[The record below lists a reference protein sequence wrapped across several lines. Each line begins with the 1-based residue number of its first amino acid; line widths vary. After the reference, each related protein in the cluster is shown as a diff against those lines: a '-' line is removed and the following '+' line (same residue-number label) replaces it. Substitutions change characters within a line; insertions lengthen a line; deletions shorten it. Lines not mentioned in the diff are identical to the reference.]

1 MRPPRRAFAKARRY
15 EKGAMNQTEAAYAHV
30 LEAQK
35 RAGHI
40 TDYWYECISLE
51 LGPQSRWYP
60 DFLVEMPDGEI
71 QLHEVKRRRKTNDG
85 TSAWFAEDDAKV
97 KIKAA
102 RARYPFRIFVVWPEQ
117 HKSLHFNSEEIAP

>member
-15 EKGAMNQTEAAYAHV
+15 AQAAMNQTEAAYAHV

-60 DFLVEMPDGEI
+60 DFLVEMPDGEM

-85 TSAWFAEDDAKV
+85 SSSWFAEDDAKV

-102 RARYPFRIFVVWPEQ
+102 RARYPFRIFVVWPESA
-117 HKSLHFNSEEIAP
+117 KTLHFHSEEIAP